1 MAITITII
9 TIIIIMIIIVTYI
22 RYVICFLY
30 KILCIFLIYL
40 SHSEYVK
47 ITDGVGT
54 EVFHHQGCV
63 PFATENLLDVQFGSS
78 GNISVQVCLGN
89 NQSSVKI
96 KFAVLKNGISSG
108 MF

>member
-1 MAITITII
+1 M
-9 TIIIIMIIIVTYI
+9 
-22 RYVICFLY
+22 
-30 KILCIFLIYL
+30 
-40 SHSEYVK
+40 K

-54 EVFHHQGCV
+54 GVFNQRGCV

-78 GNISVQVCLGN
+78 GNISVQVYLEN
-89 NQSSVKI
+89 AQSSLKI